1 MMPIQIIAN
10 RRFKI
15 MPQFNCRLSQAN
27 LDQLDMLGKESGKNR
42 SEVIR
47 ELISNGQVKAVDREQ
62 NKKVVQGIAELH
74 DQCNQG
80 NLRILRDIN
89 NLKNRIDRLDK
100 RITSNQEAG
109 DSKIVVLKIESQLD
123 TLLNRAHA
131 LQTDME
137 GKAKGIVDIQ
147 CEK

>member
-1 MMPIQIIAN
+1 
-10 RRFKI
+10 
-15 MPQFNCRLSQAN
+15 MPQFNCRLSQVD

-62 NKKVVQGIAELH
+62 DKKVVQGIAELH

-89 NLKNRIDRLDK
+89 NRI
-100 RITSNQEAG
+100 IASAN
-109 DSKIVVLKIESQLD
+109 
-123 TLLNRAHA
+123 
-131 LQTDME
+131 
-137 GKAKGIVDIQ
+137 
-147 CEK
+147 

>member
-1 MMPIQIIAN
+1 
-10 RRFKI
+10 

-80 NLRILRDIN
+80 YLRILRDIN
-89 NLKNRIDRLDK
+89 NLKNRIDRLEK
-100 RITSNQEAG
+100 PITSNQEDG
-109 DSKIVVLKIESQLD
+109 DSKIAVLRIEPQLVD
-123 TLLNRAHA
+123 DLSDRAHA
-131 LQTDME
+131 FQTDME
-137 GKAKGIVDIQ
+137 RKVKDIVDIQ
-147 CEK
+147 RKK

>member
-1 MMPIQIIAN
+1 
-10 RRFKI
+10 

-62 NKKVVQGIAELH
+62 DKKVVQGIAELH

-80 NLRILRDIN
+80 YLRILRDIN
-89 NLKNRIDRLDK
+89 NLKNRIDRLEK
-100 RITSNQEAG
+100 PITSNQEDG
-109 DSKIVVLKIESQLD
+109 DSKIAVLRIEPQLVD
-123 TLLNRAHA
+123 DLSDRAHA
-131 LQTDME
+131 FQTDME
-137 GKAKGIVDIQ
+137 RKVKDIVDIQ
-147 CEK
+147 RKK